1 MSGFNSPRRDEH
13 SIVNIDDVTVAK
25 SVIRALRS
33 SSNSSR
39 HYKQNAT
46 HDDHLIYNISEFNK
60 MVIDKSEEVQKKN
73 LVEQQMNEALSNYIP
88 PKASMTV
95 LNSPTVQKFREVNYS
110 III

>member
-1 MSGFNSPRRDEH
+1 
-13 SIVNIDDVTVAK
+13 
-25 SVIRALRS
+25 
-33 SSNSSR
+33 
-39 HYKQNAT
+39 
-46 HDDHLIYNISEFNK
+46 

-95 LNSPTVQKFREVNYS
+95 LSSPTEQNIREVNYT